1 MERLNKWLGSI
12 GGLDE
17 KAMEEATRH
26 QDQLTK
32 PRGSLGRLEELAC
45 HIAGIT
51 GEVHPDVGKK
61 RIVLFAADHG
71 VAREGV
77 SAYPR
82 EVTAQMV
89 LNFLNGGAAINSIS
103 RAVGAQVEV
112 VDIGVDAD
120 FPEDQGL
127 VERKISRGTANIAK
141 GPAMSIEQAISAIA
155 VGVERAE
162 DAVQDDVKLLG
173 TGDMGI
179 GNTTPSS
186 ALYATL
192 LNRPAAEVT
201 GRGTGVDDEGLARKV
216 QVVERALSVNRDRL
230 TSPLSILA
238 ALGGFEIAGLCGL
251 VISAA
256 QNRVPVVIDGF
267 ISSVAALVA
276 IHLKPEIQHYCIFG
290 HLSQEQGH
298 RLFFKEIG
306 ERPLI
311 DLDLRLGEGTGAAL
325 AMSIIHAAIETHNGM
340 ATFESAGVSG
350 KEE

>member
-1 MERLNKWLGSI
+1 MDKLNEWLESI
-12 GGLDE
+12 SGPDE
-17 KAMEEATRH
+17 KAMTEVRRR

-32 PRGSLGRLEELAC
+32 PRGSLGRLEEIAC

-51 GEVHPDVGKK
+51 GKVHPHTDKK

-71 VAREGV
+71 VALEGV

-89 LNFLNGGAAINSIS
+89 MNFLHGGAAINAIASSI
-103 RAVGAQVEV
+103 GAEVEV
-112 VDIGVDAD
+112 VDIGVDAEFTD
-120 FPEDQGL
+120 MPGL
-127 VERKISRGTANIAK
+127 VKRKITCGTSSITK
-141 GPAMSIEQAISAIA
+141 GAAMTIEQATSAIA

-162 DAVQDDVKLLG
+162 AAAQDGVNILG

-186 ALYATL
+186 ALYAAFL
-192 LNRPAAEVT
+192 KRSPGEMT

-216 QVVERALSVNRDRL
+216 KVVERALEVNREKL
-230 TSPLSILA
+230 TDPLSILA

-251 VISAA
+251 IIAA
-256 QNRVPVVIDGF
+256 AMNRVPVVIDGF

-276 IHLKPEIQHYCIFG
+276 IHMKTVIQRYCIFG

-298 RLFFKEIG
+298 KLLFQELG
-306 ERPLI
+306 ERPLL

-325 AMSIIHAAIETHNGM
+325 AMGIIHAAVETHNSM
-340 ATFESAGVSG
+340 ATFESAGISD
-350 KEE
+350 KED